1 MNTVSDPNL
10 LLQHWGYLA
19 IFAVVIL
26 GNMGLP
32 IPEETILILAGYL
45 VWDGQLRLPIVLGVG
60 IFSAVLGD
68 NLGYWM
74 GREFGRR
81 AIERYGHWILVTP
94 ERLDVTQQ
102 FVTRYGSMAV
112 FVARFLP
119 GLRFLAG
126 PVAGITGLRP
136 VPFIVA
142 NVLGASLY
150 VPGAVAAG
158 YAIGYGLGDYLTR
171 AERTVGQVE
180 HVALIMVAC
189 VTLVLIAWRALR
201 AARPR

>member
-1 MNTVSDPNL
+1 MDMVSDPNW
-10 LLQHWGYLA
+10 LLQHWGYFA

-32 IPEETILILAGYL
+32 VPEETILILAGYL
-45 VWDGQLRLPIVLGVG
+45 VWDGHLQLPIVLAVG
-60 IFSAVLGD
+60 ILSAVVGD

-81 AIERYGHWILVTP
+81 AIERYGHWIFVTP
-94 ERLDVTQQ
+94 ERLDATQQ
-102 FVTRYGSMAV
+102 IVARYGAMAV
-112 FVARFLP
+112 FAARFIP

-126 PVAGITGLRP
+126 PVAGVTGLGP
-136 VPFIVA
+136 APFLVA

-171 AERTVGQVE
+171 AERTIGQVE
-180 HVALIMVAC
+180 HVVLIMVVC
-189 VTLVLIAWRALR
+189 VTLVLLAWRALR

>member
-45 VWDGQLRLPIVLGVG
+45 VWDGELRLPIVLGVG

-81 AIERYGHWILVTP
+81 AIERYGHWIFVTP
-94 ERLDVTQQ
+94 NRLDVTQQ

-142 NVLGASLY
+142 NVLGACLY
-150 VPGAVAAG
+150 VPGAVGAG
-158 YAIGYGLGDYLTR
+158 YAIGYGLGEYLTR

-180 HVALIMVAC
+180 HVVLIMVVS
-189 VTLVLIAWRALR
+189 VTLVLLAWRALR
-201 AARPR
+201 AARPH